1 VGADAVTTVRAAR
14 ISLVCFVAL
23 VLQTCVTA
31 QLPINGAIVDV
42 VLIATIGAALAAGPE
57 AGAGVG
63 FGCGLVIDL
72 LGAGPVGLTSLVY
85 SMVGYGVGVSQTSVL
100 RSSRLI
106 PLAVSLVAA
115 PVAVVGYAVI
125 GEVIGQDLFQVAHVV
140 TVVIVVTAGVLVGCL
155 PARAAM
161 GWAFAGDDRVAL
173 RRATGW

>member
-1 VGADAVTTVRAAR
+1 
-14 ISLVCFVAL
+14 
-23 VLQTCVTA
+23 
-31 QLPINGAIVDV
+31 
-42 VLIATIGAALAAGPE
+42 
-57 AGAGVG
+57 
-63 FGCGLVIDL
+63 
-72 LGAGPVGLTSLVY
+72 
-85 SMVGYGVGVSQTSVL
+85 MVGYGVGVSQTSVL